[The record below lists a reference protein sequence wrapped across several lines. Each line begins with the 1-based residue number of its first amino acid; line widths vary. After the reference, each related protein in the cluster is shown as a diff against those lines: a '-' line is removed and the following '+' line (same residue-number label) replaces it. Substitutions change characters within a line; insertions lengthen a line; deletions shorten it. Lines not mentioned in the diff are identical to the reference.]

1 MRYIAAYLLSTL
13 GGNQK
18 PTAADVSKI
27 LKSVGIEA
35 DEARIQE
42 LITKLD
48 GQSMDTV
55 SFVAV
60 VWYLTVA

>member
-48 GQSMDTV
+48 GQSMDAV
-55 SFVAV
+55 SSMAV
-60 VWYLTVA
+60 LWYLTAV